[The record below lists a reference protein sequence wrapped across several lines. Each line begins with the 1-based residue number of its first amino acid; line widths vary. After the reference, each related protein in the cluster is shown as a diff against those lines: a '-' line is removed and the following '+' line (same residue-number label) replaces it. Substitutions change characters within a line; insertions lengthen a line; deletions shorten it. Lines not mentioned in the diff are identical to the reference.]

1 LSNFSCTP
9 EALAAFISDKSI
21 NIFEKHHVMSRTE
34 LEARYAIKLEKYTKK
49 IQIESRIISDLAT
62 NHILP
67 TAIHYQN
74 RLIENAKG
82 LKEVLD
88 SKSFVKLSKNQLNTI
103 KDISNHISEIKDG
116 VEQMIEAR
124 KVANRID
131 DIYQRALSYKNDVRG
146 HFEAIRNHVDKLE
159 MLVDDE
165 LWPLPKYRELLFIK

>member
-1 LSNFSCTP
+1 
-9 EALAAFISDKSI
+9 
-21 NIFEKHHVMSRTE
+21 MG
-34 LEARYAIKLEKYTKK
+34 
-49 IQIESRIISDLAT
+49 DLAT

-103 KDISNHISEIKDG
+103 KEISNHISAIKDY

-124 KVANRID
+124 KTANRID
-131 DIYQRALSYKNDVRG
+131 DVYEKALAYKNEVRVY
-146 HFEAIRNHVDKLE
+146 FDDIRNHVDKLE

-165 LWPLPKYRELLFIK
+165 MWPLPKYRELLFIK